1 MNGRLAAVAVL
12 ALALTLSACGGNQPT
27 SATISTSR
35 LEVVSWWTSSSEAKA
50 LGVLFAAFRDSN
62 PGVHAINGAI
72 RGGAGSNAIV
82 ALAKRL
88 QRNDPPDVWQ
98 TFAGNS
104 LQAYASNGVVRSV
117 ASIFAREHLRTE
129 MNATILESLMYD
141 GQPYG
146 VPTGAHRSNVLFFNL
161 KLLAK
166 AGVPPPS
173 NHTTL
178 GEFLTVPKE
187 GQGFRSRAAL
197 PRGQRPVHHGRAV
210 REHAAQ
216 LDRAARVEGRC

>member
-12 ALALTLSACGGNQPT
+12 ALTLTLSACGGNQPT
-27 SATISTSR
+27 SATIRTSR

-62 PGVHAINGAI
+62 PGVHASNGAI

-98 TFAGNS
+98 TFAGKS
-104 LQAYASNGVVRSV
+104 LQAYASNGVVRSI

-129 MNATILESLMYD
+129 MNATILHSLMYD

-161 KLLAK
+161 KLLARP
-166 AGVPPPS
+166 ASP
-173 NHTTL
+173 
-178 GEFLTVPKE
+178 
-187 GQGFRSRAAL
+187 L
-197 PRGQRPVHHGRAV
+197 PRTTPRWASS
-210 REHAAQ
+210 
-216 LDRAARVEGRC
+216 

>member
-12 ALALTLSACGGNQPT
+12 ALTLTLSACGGNQPT

-50 LGVLFAAFRDSN
+50 LSVLFAAFRDSN

-82 ALAKRL
+82 APAKRL

-98 TFAGNS
+98 TFAGKS

-129 MNATILESLMYD
+129 MNATILQSLMYD

-146 VPTGAHRSNVLFFNL
+146 CRR
-161 KLLAK
+161 
-166 AGVPPPS
+166 
-173 NHTTL
+173 
-178 GEFLTVPKE
+178 E
-187 GQGFRSRAAL
+187 RIAATS
-197 PRGQRPVHHGRAV
+197 
-210 REHAAQ
+210 
-216 LDRAARVEGRC
+216 CSSI